1 MNCTAHR
8 FCPIFLSHDKHTTHT
23 FNLIFKHFNLAIAP
37 AGKNKE
43 GESEKADD
51 DATKS
56 SSEEPRPTKVVWT
69 KYNRG
74 RLQGQATAR
83 LNLSLERKILNGGRK
98 MK

>member
-1 MNCTAHR
+1 MNCTVYR

-23 FNLIFKHFNLAIAP
+23 FNLIFKHFTHAIAP

-56 SSEEPRPTKVVWT
+56 SSEEPRPTKVVRT

-83 LNLSLERKILNGGRK
+83 LNLRREKNIKWGKKK